1 MTTTP
6 LLNARAEHSNTP
18 VGLFSK
24 SKSFIGVLML
34 YPISTE
40 LDDDKSGNNYFAND
54 RFEWKSCTLCGDDV
68 HAERWAIGYRLC
80 LHCGQEAA
88 ISDRASWC
96 VVQTYGKGPYMLVT
110 PEAAPQVLMDTN
122 QKNPR
127 SN

>member
-1 MTTTP
+1 
-6 LLNARAEHSNTP
+6 
-18 VGLFSK
+18 
-24 SKSFIGVLML
+24 ML

-40 LDDDKSGNNYFAND
+40 LDDDHAELELAHD
-54 RFEWKSCTLCGDDV
+54 RYEWMSCTQCGDDV
-68 HAERWAIGYRLC
+68 HAERWALGYRLC
-80 LHCGQEAA
+80 LHCGQHAA
-88 ISDRASWC
+88 VADRASWC

>member
-1 MTTTP
+1 
-6 LLNARAEHSNTP
+6 
-18 VGLFSK
+18 
-24 SKSFIGVLML
+24 ML

-40 LDDDKSGNNYFAND
+40 LDDDKSGNNYSADD
-54 RFEWKSCTLCGDDV
+54 RFEWMSCTHCGDDV
-68 HAERWAIGYRLC
+68 HAERWALGYRLC
-80 LHCGQEAA
+80 LHCGQQAA
-88 ISDRASWC
+88 VADRASWC

>member
-1 MTTTP
+1 
-6 LLNARAEHSNTP
+6 
-18 VGLFSK
+18 
-24 SKSFIGVLML
+24 ML

-40 LDDDKSGNNYFAND
+40 LDDDQAQLDSASD
-54 RFEWKSCTLCGDDV
+54 RFEWMSCTHCGDDV
-68 HAERWAIGYRLC
+68 HAERWALGYRLC
-80 LHCGQEAA
+80 LHCGQQAA
-88 ISDRASWC
+88 VADRASWC